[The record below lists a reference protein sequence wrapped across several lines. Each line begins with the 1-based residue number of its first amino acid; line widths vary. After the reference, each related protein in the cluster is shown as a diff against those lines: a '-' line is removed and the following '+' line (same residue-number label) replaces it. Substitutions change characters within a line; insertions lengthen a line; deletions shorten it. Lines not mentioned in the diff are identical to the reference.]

1 MENAKITNNEIINKI
16 IIGIPKERYPNETRV
31 ALVPK
36 DIKELASN
44 FEVYVEKDAGI
55 NCGYSNQ
62 DYINNGAKIVD
73 NIYQYAN
80 FIFKV
85 RKPIEEELKLIK
97 PNSFIVGFLE
107 PFSSKEIINYFIENN
122 ITSFSIELIPR
133 ISRAQ
138 NMDALSSMSTVAG
151 YKSVLLAANY
161 SIKMFPLLMTAAG
174 TITPAKV
181 LVIGAGVAGLQAIAI
196 SKKLGAIVD
205 AFDPRPATKEQ
216 IKSVGGNYIDFF
228 IENFE
233 DKSGYAKEVD
243 ESIIL
248 KEREIIKPYVI
259 NADVIITTAMIP
271 GKKAPILITKEMV
284 DQMKLGSVIVDLAAA
299 SGGNCELTKLD
310 EILIYNNK
318 TIIGYTNLPALI
330 PLDASNLYS
339 RNLLNLFKHLTKKT
353 NQIKLDFNDE
363 IDKEITLTHNK
374 KIINPKLKEVISI

>member
-1 MENAKITNNEIINKI
+1 MENNKI
-16 IIGIPKERYPNETRV
+16 IIGVPKEKYPKETRV

-36 DIKELASN
+36 DIKTLASD
-44 FEVYVEKDAGI
+44 FEIYVEKDAGKD
-55 NCGYSNQ
+55 CGYSNE

-85 RKPIEEELKLIK
+85 RKPLTEELNLIK

-107 PFSSKEIINYFIENN
+107 PFNSKDMINYFIENN

-196 SKKLGAIVD
+196 SRKLGAIVD
-205 AFDPRPATKEQ
+205 VFDPRPATKEQ
-216 IKSVGGNYIDFF
+216 VKSVGGNYIEFSL
-228 IENFE
+228 ENFE

-243 ESIIL
+243 ESILL
-248 KEREIIKPYVI
+248 KEREIIKSYVI

-284 DQMKLGSVIVDLAAA
+284 DQMKLGSVIVDLAAN
-299 SGGNCELTKLD
+299 SGGNCELTKPD

-363 IDKEITLTHNK
+363 IDKEITLTYNK
-374 KIINPKLKEVISI
+374 EIINSKLKELLST

>member
-1 MENAKITNNEIINKI
+1 MEENRI
-16 IIGIPKERYPNETRV
+16 IIGIPKEKYLNETRV

-36 DIKELASN
+36 DVKTLSAD

-55 NCGYSNQ
+55 NCGYSNE
-62 DYINNGAKIVD
+62 DYINSGAKIVD
-73 NIYQYAN
+73 NVYNYCN

-85 RKPIEEELKLIK
+85 RKLLKEELNLIK
-97 PNSFIVGFLE
+97 PNSYIVGFLE
-107 PFSSKEIINYFIENN
+107 PFNSNDLINYFLEND
-122 ITSFSIELIPR
+122 ITSFSVELIPR

-138 NMDALSSMSTVAG
+138 NMDALSSMSTIAG
-151 YKSVLLAANY
+151 YKAVLLAANY

-205 AFDPRPATKEQ
+205 AFDPRPATKDQ
-216 IKSVGGNYIDFF
+216 IKSVGGNYIDFS

-248 KEREIIKPYVI
+248 KEREILKPYVV
-259 NADVIITTAMIP
+259 NSDVIITTAMIP
-271 GKKAPILITKEMV
+271 GKKAPILITKDMV
-284 DQMKLGSVIVDLAAA
+284 DQMKLGSVIVDLAAV
-299 SGGNCELTKLD
+299 SGGNCELTKTD
-310 EILIYNNK
+310 EVFIYNNK
-318 TIIGYTNLPALI
+318 TIIGYTNLPALM

-339 RNLLNLFKHLTKKT
+339 RNLLNLFKHLTKKSKEV
-353 NQIKLDFNDE
+353 KLDFNDE
-363 IDKEITLTHNK
+363 IEKEITLTYK
-374 KIINPKLKEVISI
+374 KQIINPKLKELLTKK

>member
-1 MENAKITNNEIINKI
+1 MEENRI
-16 IIGIPKERYPNETRV
+16 IIGIPKEKYLNETRV

-36 DIKELASN
+36 DVKTLSAD

-55 NCGYSNQ
+55 NCGYSNE
-62 DYINNGAKIVD
+62 DYINSGAKIVD
-73 NIYQYAN
+73 NVYNYCN

-85 RKPIEEELKLIK
+85 RKLLKEELNLIK
-97 PNSFIVGFLE
+97 PNSYIVGFLE
-107 PFSSKEIINYFIENN
+107 PFNSNDLINYFLEND
-122 ITSFSIELIPR
+122 ITSFSVELIPR

-138 NMDALSSMSTVAG
+138 NMDALSSMSTIAG
-151 YKSVLLAANY
+151 YKAVLLAANY

-205 AFDPRPATKEQ
+205 AFDPRPATKDQ
-216 IKSVGGNYIDFF
+216 IKSVGGNYIEFS

-248 KEREIIKPYVI
+248 KEREILKPYVV
-259 NADVIITTAMIP
+259 NSDVIITTAMIP
-271 GKKAPILITKEMV
+271 GKKAPILITKDMV
-284 DQMKLGSVIVDLAAA
+284 DQMKLGSVIVDLAAV
-299 SGGNCELTKLD
+299 SGGNCELTKTD
-310 EILIYNNK
+310 EVFIYNNK
-318 TIIGYTNLPALI
+318 TIIGYTNLPALM

-339 RNLLNLFKHLTKKT
+339 RNLLNLFKHLTKKSKEV
-353 NQIKLDFNDE
+353 KLDFNDE
-363 IDKEITLTHNK
+363 IEKEIILTYK
-374 KIINPKLKEVISI
+374 KQIINPKLKELLTKK

>member
-1 MENAKITNNEIINKI
+1 MEENRI
-16 IIGIPKERYPNETRV
+16 IIGIPKEKYLNETRV

-36 DIKELASN
+36 DVKTLSAD

-55 NCGYSNQ
+55 NCGYSNE
-62 DYINNGAKIVD
+62 DYINSGAKIVD
-73 NIYQYAN
+73 NVYNYCN

-85 RKPIEEELKLIK
+85 RKLLKEELNLIK
-97 PNSFIVGFLE
+97 PNSYIVGFLE
-107 PFSSKEIINYFIENN
+107 PFNSNDLINYFLEND
-122 ITSFSIELIPR
+122 ITSFSVELIPR

-138 NMDALSSMSTVAG
+138 NMDALSSMSTIAG
-151 YKSVLLAANY
+151 YKAVLLAANY

-205 AFDPRPATKEQ
+205 AFDPRPATKDQ
-216 IKSVGGNYIDFF
+216 IKSVGGNYIEFS

-248 KEREIIKPYVI
+248 KEREILKPYVV
-259 NADVIITTAMIP
+259 NSDVIITTAMIP
-271 GKKAPILITKEMV
+271 GKKAPILITKDMV
-284 DQMKLGSVIVDLAAA
+284 DQMKLGSVIVDLAAV
-299 SGGNCELTKLD
+299 SGGNCELTKTD
-310 EILIYNNK
+310 EVFIYNNK
-318 TIIGYTNLPALI
+318 TIIGYTNLPALM

-339 RNLLNLFKHLTKKT
+339 RNLLNLFKHLTKKSKEV
-353 NQIKLDFNDE
+353 KLDFNDE
-363 IDKEITLTHNK
+363 IEKEITLTYK
-374 KIINPKLKEVISI
+374 KQIINPKLKELLTKK

>member
-1 MENAKITNNEIINKI
+1 MEQNRI
-16 IIGIPKERYPNETRV
+16 IIGIPKEKHLNETRV

-36 DIKELASN
+36 DVKTLSAD

-55 NCGYSNQ
+55 NCGYSNE
-62 DYINNGAKIVD
+62 DYINSGAKIVD
-73 NIYQYAN
+73 NVYNYCN

-85 RKPIEEELKLIK
+85 RKPLKEELNLIK
-97 PNSFIVGFLE
+97 PNSYIVGFLE
-107 PFSSKEIINYFIENN
+107 PFNSNDLINYFLEND
-122 ITSFSIELIPR
+122 ITSFSVELIPR

-138 NMDALSSMSTVAG
+138 NMDALSSMSTIAG
-151 YKSVLLAANY
+151 YKAVLLAANY

-196 SKKLGAIVD
+196 SKKLGAIID
-205 AFDPRPATKEQ
+205 AFDPRPATKDQ
-216 IKSVGGNYIDFF
+216 IKSVGGNYIEFS

-248 KEREIIKPYVI
+248 KEREILKPYVV
-259 NADVIITTAMIP
+259 NSDVIITTAMIP
-271 GKKAPILITKEMV
+271 GKKAPILITKDMV
-284 DQMKLGSVIVDLAAA
+284 DQMKLGSVIVDLAAV
-299 SGGNCELTKLD
+299 SGGNCELTKTD
-310 EILIYNNK
+310 EVFIYNNK

-339 RNLLNLFKHLTKKT
+339 RNLFNLFKHLTKKSKEV
-353 NQIKLDFNDE
+353 KLDFNDE
-363 IDKEITLTHNK
+363 IEKEITLTYK
-374 KIINPKLKEVISI
+374 KQVINPKLKELLTKK

>member
-1 MENAKITNNEIINKI
+1 MEQNRI
-16 IIGIPKERYPNETRV
+16 IIGIPKEKYLNETRV

-36 DIKELASN
+36 DVKTLSAD

-55 NCGYSNQ
+55 NCGYSNE
-62 DYINNGAKIVD
+62 DYINSGAKIVD
-73 NIYQYAN
+73 NVYNYCN

-85 RKPIEEELKLIK
+85 RKLLKEELNLIK
-97 PNSFIVGFLE
+97 PNSYIVGFLE
-107 PFSSKEIINYFIENN
+107 PFNSNDLINYFLEND
-122 ITSFSIELIPR
+122 ITSFSVELIPR

-138 NMDALSSMSTVAG
+138 NMDALSSMSTIAG
-151 YKSVLLAANY
+151 YKAVLLAANY

-205 AFDPRPATKEQ
+205 AFDPRPATKDQ
-216 IKSVGGNYIDFF
+216 IKSVGGNYIEFS

-248 KEREIIKPYVI
+248 KEREILKPYVV
-259 NADVIITTAMIP
+259 NSDVIITTAMIP
-271 GKKAPILITKEMV
+271 GKKAPILITKDMV
-284 DQMKLGSVIVDLAAA
+284 DQMKLGSVIVDLAAV
-299 SGGNCELTKLD
+299 SGGNCELTKTD
-310 EILIYNNK
+310 EVFIYNNK
-318 TIIGYTNLPALI
+318 TIIGYTNLPALM

-339 RNLLNLFKHLTKKT
+339 RNLLNLFKHLTKKSKEV
-353 NQIKLDFNDE
+353 KLDFNDE
-363 IDKEITLTHNK
+363 IEKEITLTYK
-374 KIINPKLKEVISI
+374 KQIINPKLKELLTKK